1 VLVAGGRVTVPDWP
15 QRTTQAGDHMRDL
28 LDAMGAEVSLD
39 RDCLTVT
46 GTGEV
51 FGIDADLGAAGE
63 LTPVVA
69 ALAALAD
76 SPSHLRG
83 IAHLRGHETDRLAAL
98 ATEINALGGDVTEHD
113 DGLTIRP
120 RPLHGGVFGTYHDHR
135 LATAGA
141 LIGLRVPG
149 LQVENVGTTAKTL
162 PGFTD
167 LWTQMLD
174 GEMDG
179 RRPVS
184 SG

>member
-1 VLVAGGRVTVPDWP
+1 
-15 QRTTQAGDHMRDL
+15 M
-28 LDAMGAEVSLD
+28 
-39 RDCLTVT
+39 
-46 GTGEV
+46 
-51 FGIDADLGAAGE
+51 
-63 LTPVVA
+63 VA

-120 RPLHGGVFGTYHDHR
+120 RPLHGGVFATYHDHR

-149 LQVENVGTTAKTL
+149 VQVENVGTTAKTL

-167 LWTQMLD
+167 LWTRMLD
-174 GEMDG
+174 GALDG
-179 RRPVS
+179 AR
-184 SG
+184 